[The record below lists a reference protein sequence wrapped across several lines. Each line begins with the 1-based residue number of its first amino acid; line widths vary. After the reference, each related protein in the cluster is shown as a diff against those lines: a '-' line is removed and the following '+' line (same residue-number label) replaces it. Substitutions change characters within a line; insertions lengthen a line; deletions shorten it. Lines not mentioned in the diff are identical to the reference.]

1 MKSLDEA
8 HAGCGDVAA
17 SHGCVLFVAAGGVG
31 RSVGGAVDGGDEA
44 LGEEEGLDFFAADVC
59 EHGVVD
65 EDAGAEWLAA
75 FLFHFPAEGRVLDD
89 VLFFEREVVFA
100 HDGADAFA
108 PAAKCFE
115 VGGDLRFWLAH
126 GEWCWFG
133 G

>member
-1 MKSLDEA
+1 MREQ
-8 HAGCGDVAA
+8 
-17 SHGCVLFVAAGGVG
+17 
-31 RSVGGAVDGGDEA
+31 
-44 LGEEEGLDFFAADVC
+44 EGFDFFSADVW

-65 EDAGAEWLAA
+65 EDAGAEGLTA
-75 FLFHFPAEGRVLDD
+75 FLFHFPAEGWVFDD

-115 VGGDLRFWLAH
+115 VGGDLGFWLAH